1 MESILKRYLILLTSA
16 LFANIAHENFDSQ
29 EVPNRINYLYGDTY
43 KPSTSFSKYKVWH
56 HTQAM
61 NFWGNH
67 LLLKS
72 SPFLSDPDTLT
83 EGLYLNLL
91 TGNEVGDMLHQE
103 VEHKGKENNRTPALG
118 AEILWKSKRFDIQAS
133 FDQIDHFTEYRSG
146 YRAKASRP
154 ILENPDQ
161 NSVKA
166 WDPHAVKAWF
176 GENLPDHSSLNFSA
190 TWRSFGGKTFI
201 KHVNGWLWWQD
212 QGGHELPLRW
222 LESQLSWHLGPY
234 YVKTQHM
241 NWRTENQIL
250 GREGNGDVW
259 KSIVGG
265 SFELHPNI
273 KLDPSF
279 FMMRSQSQGLSPWNQ
294 NFIFLPILAS
304 QIGAGPLFW
313 NHESKMNGDFFSH
326 ADTLS
331 IKMEW
336 GALGIQHQQGKG
348 LAPQEPSQLYGNEAL
363 ATFDTKHKHWN
374 QSSIYAKRSR
384 SFSQMKI
391 SIFSE
396 LLRTQGNTYWD
407 LDSSL
412 YQDNLWYRW
421 AKKKS
426 NDKILWALEMRQDL
440 DWENSF
446 FTINLGHI
454 GNYELYPETE
464 LDYNGPSNI
473 YWIKPSLSLWKGQFL
488 QTRLQYQTSSF
499 FNNYSEDG
507 IRIAPYWS
515 LDVGWQQ
522 KLGSFLFW
530 VKALNVLA
538 REAKLHPNGAPN
550 RFRILTAVEAKF

>member
-1 MESILKRYLILLTSA
+1 MKLYLILLTSV
-16 LFANIAHENFDSQ
+16 LFANITHENLDNQ
-29 EVPNRINYLYGDTY
+29 DVPNRINYLYGDTY

-56 HTQAM
+56 HTQAI

-103 VEHKGKENNRTPALG
+103 VEHKEKEKNRTPALG
-118 AEILWKSKRFDIQAS
+118 AEILWKSKRIDIQAS
-133 FDQIDHFTEYRSG
+133 FDQIDHFTEYRSN
-146 YRAKASRP
+146 YRAKASRR
-154 ILENPDQ
+154 IVENPDQ
-161 NSVKA
+161 NTVTT
-166 WDPHAVKAWF
+166 WDPQAVKAWF
-176 GENLPDHSSLNFSA
+176 GENLPDHSSLNVSA

-222 LESQLSWHLGPY
+222 LESQLSWQLGSY

-250 GREGNGDVW
+250 GQEGNGDVW
-259 KSIVGG
+259 KSLVGG
-265 SFELHPNI
+265 SFELHPNV

-279 FMMRSQSQGLSPWNQ
+279 FIMRSQTQGLSPWNQ
-294 NFIFLPILAS
+294 SSILLPILSS

-313 NHESKMNGDFFSH
+313 NHESKFNGDFFSH

-331 IKMEW
+331 YRTEW
-336 GALGIQHQQGKG
+336 GYLGIQHQQGKG
-348 LAPQEPSQLYGNEAL
+348 LAPQEPSQIYGNEKL
-363 ATFDTKHKHWN
+363 AAFSTRRYNWN
-374 QSSIYAKRSR
+374 QSSLYAKRT
-384 SFSQMKI
+384 KKVANVKVD
-391 SIFSE
+391 IFTE
-396 LLRTQGNTYWD
+396 VLRTQGNTYWN

-421 AKKKS
+421 AKKTS
-426 NDKILWALEMRQDL
+426 NDKNLWALQMRQDL
-440 DWENSF
+440 QWNYHSGRLD
-446 FTINLGHI
+446 LGHI
-454 GNYELYPETE
+454 GNFEFYSETE
-464 LDYNGPSNI
+464 LDYNAPSNI
-473 YWIKPSLSLWKGQFL
+473 YWVKPSFSLWKGQSL

-499 FNNYSEDG
+499 FNNYSIKG
-507 IRIAPYWS
+507 IRIEPYWS

-530 VKALNVLA
+530 IKGLNILDKEV
-538 REAKLHPNGAPN
+538 KLHPNGAPN
-550 RFRILTAVEAKF
+550 RFRILTAVEASF